1 MLTISIKKISHVIKI
16 FFYSLSNQF
25 DNYDGNFGEIF
36 KVFSTKFEGNRSI
49 IGRLNQLWPS
59 FFLSLIGQVDK
70 VVRNSSIAVTI
81 EEVARW
87 ISIAADIWSLVT
99 SNEQRRGRSSLLCF
113 SVRDAAVPIAW
124 KTPPP
129 PLTTNATSLG
139 LIIWWAARVNINRV
153 QGRLTAL

>member
-36 KVFSTKFEGNRSI
+36 KVFSTKFEGNGSI

-81 EEVARW
+81 EEVAR
-87 ISIAADIWSLVT
+87 
-99 SNEQRRGRSSLLCF
+99 
-113 SVRDAAVPIAW
+113 
-124 KTPPP
+124 
-129 PLTTNATSLG
+129 
-139 LIIWWAARVNINRV
+139 
-153 QGRLTAL
+153 